1 MNTSNLNYLGPPGTL
16 GKALTVAPFAEANR
30 TGTSGAAPDS
40 RRSRSC
46 ARIHKIV
53 GGSIWLGRG
62 AEHTEQAILCS
73 SRPTDDR

>member
-53 GGSIWLGRG
+53 GGGGDRVGSRRG
-62 AEHTEQAILCS
+62 PHGTANFL
-73 SRPTDDR
+73 